1 MATVEAVQAQQAQ
14 QAQERAVGISV
25 YVQPKVP
32 GFRCI
37 VKQRYTDFL
46 VNEILPNGEVLHL
59 TELATGSD
67 RKRKREND
75 AQDGSKK
82 QRSENDAPA
91 ETATVSEVKEEQ
103 AAAGGEEKT
112 NGDAAPESK
121 SVVNGA
127 AARAAREEAVASISA
142 EDITV
147 LKGIFDAQTVDS
159 IVQLYA
165 DVVAYPDRKPRDHA
179 SIKSEPLL
187 EKSKRTEAHMCV
199 RRIFKSKLETTT
211 IQSQD
216 QQSGPPTIISLRAA
230 PAKVAAAP
238 NTKGDNRDQQKSD
251 RQRGRQNWAE
261 LGGEYLH
268 FTLYKE
274 NKDTMEVLN
283 FIGAQ
288 LKMHIKHFSFA
299 GTKDRRGVTVQRV
312 AIHRVLR
319 QRIEQLNKMAR
330 GRSWR
335 LGGPWEYRPE
345 GLELGMLSGNEFLL
359 TLRDA
364 TFDGED
370 SSWDMSQRLQHAR
383 TVAQIAADSLAKSGY
398 LNYYGLQRFGSYKT
412 GTHVAGMRMLKGDLQ
427 GAVDA
432 ILAYDELL
440 LQENQ
445 DADPQGG
452 DATKKNVPQE
462 DIDRATAIHQF
473 RKNGNSGSAL
483 RLLPMRFAAER
494 GMITH
499 LGKRDRGNNTR
510 PNENDFQGAL
520 MQIQRNLRLMYV
532 HAYQSFVWNTI
543 VGKRWELFGNSVVEG
558 DLVVVGEKEKAEG
571 KPATAPAT
579 KQEVDENGEPI
590 IHPSA
595 STGGYTETTTTEIDD
610 PYVRAR
616 PLSKEEAE
624 SGRFS
629 VFDLVLPLP
638 GYDVIYPTN
647 SIGTLYSTFMASDE
661 GGAIDP
667 HNMRRGW
674 KDISLSGGYRK
685 VMSRPLGD
693 GVKVVDVK
701 AYAADNAQMVQTDLE
716 KLEGSGV
723 EATKVEESGDGKAE
737 KDKIAVVLKMRLGS
751 SQYAT
756 MALRELTKGGAT
768 GYTPMF
774 SVVNR

>member
-1 MATVEAVQAQQAQ
+1 QE
-14 QAQERAVGISV
+14 AQERAVGISV
-25 YVQPKVP
+25 YVQPHVP

-46 VNEILPNGEVLHL
+46 VNEILPNGEVQHL
-59 TELATGSD
+59 TELASGGD
-67 RKRKREND
+67 RKRKRESD
-75 AQDGSKK
+75 GQDGNKK
-82 QRSENDAPA
+82 QRSEIETHVEAAPA
-91 ETATVSEVKEEQ
+91 
-103 AAAGGEEKT
+103 KT
-112 NGDAAPESK
+112 KVESAPEPK
-121 SVVNGA
+121 PTVNGA
-127 AARAAREEAVASISA
+127 AAKATRDAAVASISA
-142 EDITV
+142 EDVAV
-147 LKGIFDAQTVDS
+147 LKGIFDDRTVDG

-199 RRIFKSKLETTT
+199 RRIFQSKLETTT

-216 QQSGPPTIISLRAA
+216 QQSGPPTIISIRAA
-230 PAKVAAAP
+230 PAKVAAP
-238 NTKGDNRDQQKSD
+238 PSTKGDNRDQQKVD

-283 FIGAQ
+283 FLGAQ

-364 TFDGED
+364 EFDGED
-370 SSWDMSQRLQHAR
+370 SSWDMSRRLEHAR
-383 TVAQIAADSLAKSGY
+383 TVAQDAADSLATNGY

-412 GTHVAGMRMLKGDLQ
+412 GTHVAGMRMLKGDLK

-432 ILAYDELL
+432 ILAYDESL

-445 DADPQGG
+445 DSGPQGDG
-452 DATKKNVPQE
+452 ASKRNVPQE
-462 DIDRATAIHQF
+462 DVDRATAIHQF
-473 RKNGNSGSAL
+473 SKNGNSGTAL

-499 LGKRDRGNNTR
+499 LGKRDRGTNTR

-532 HAYQSFVWNTI
+532 HAYQSFIWNTV

-571 KPATAPAT
+571 QPAAAPAT
-579 KQEVDENGEPI
+579 KQELDENGEPV

-595 STGGYTETTTTEIDD
+595 STGGYSESATTEIED

-624 SGRFS
+624 SGRFT
-629 VFDLVLPLP
+629 VFDIVLPLP
-638 GYDVIYPTN
+638 GYDVVYPSN
-647 SIGTLYSTFMASDE
+647 DIGKFMETFMASEE
-661 GGAIDP
+661 GGDIDP

-685 VMSRPLGD
+685 IMSRPLGN
-693 GVKVVDVK
+693 GAEVVDVK
-701 AYAADNAQMVQTDLE
+701 AYSDENEQMVETDLE
-716 KLEGSGV
+716 KLGGSGV
-723 EATKVEESGDGKAE
+723 QATKHEGNGDAAIHQ
-737 KDKIAVVLKMRLGS
+737 DRIAVVLKLQLGS

-768 GYTPMF
+768 GYTPQY
-774 SVVNR
+774 SVANR